1 MNRLVKAIMEHLPV
15 PVFTASEIYLLIP
28 GSADTRYALIKRA
41 IADGDIIQIKRGV
54 YTLSD
59 LYRKAKLNLYS
70 VSLIMVPQS
79 YISVETALSN
89 YGWIPEA
96 VKSITAVT
104 SRPSTEFITPIG
116 HFSYERVPQNILF
129 AGVERMQDNDGNVWF
144 QATPLKALADY
155 VYLHQCDWNSSQPL
169 IESLR
174 IERENLEKINED
186 NFKELEGIYRSRR
199 VLGFLAGLK
208 KELFQ

>member
-1 MNRLVKAIMEHLPV
+1 
-15 PVFTASEIYLLIP
+15 
-28 GSADTRYALIKRA
+28 
-41 IADGDIIQIKRGV
+41 
-54 YTLSD
+54 
-59 LYRKAKLNLYS
+59 
-70 VSLIMVPQS
+70 
-79 YISVETALSN
+79 
-89 YGWIPEA
+89 